1 MQLANNDRIGEAGS
15 CLTNGP
21 PLRVSFGADLF
32 WNTGLKKDMNMKMTL
47 RSPRAGV
54 VVERFGDKRKYLYK
68 IVENN
73 PLCLIKPCTTLLP
86 LAEISADAKIIGPDG
101 QPVPA
106 TGEYYITA
114 ETMDPYHIVTD
125 WF

>member
-1 MQLANNDRIGEAGS
+1 MIPCNIHQISNLQRNH
-15 CLTNGP
+15 L
-21 PLRVSFGADLF
+21 VSFQFAVIG
-32 WNTGLKKDMNMKMTL
+32 MNMKMTL
-47 RSPRAGV
+47 RSPRVGV

>member
-1 MQLANNDRIGEAGS
+1 MAHHCVYHSEH
-15 CLTNGP
+15 
-21 PLRVSFGADLF
+21 DLF

-73 PLCLIKPCTTLLP
+73 PVLNQTLHNLTSP
-86 LAEISADAKIIGPDG
+86 GRNKC
-101 QPVPA
+101 
-106 TGEYYITA
+106 
-114 ETMDPYHIVTD
+114 
-125 WF
+125 

>member
-1 MQLANNDRIGEAGS
+1 MAHHCVYHSEH
-15 CLTNGP
+15 
-21 PLRVSFGADLF
+21 DLF

-86 LAEISADAKIIGPDG
+86 LAEISAD
-101 QPVPA
+101 VPYRNRLVLGA
-106 TGEYYITA
+106 AGKRHISP
-114 ETMDPYHIVTD
+114 MDFVCL
-125 WF
+125 FCF

>member
-1 MQLANNDRIGEAGS
+1 
-15 CLTNGP
+15 
-21 PLRVSFGADLF
+21 
-32 WNTGLKKDMNMKMTL
+32 MKMTL
-47 RSPRAGV
+47 RSLRAGV

-114 ETMDPYHIVTD
+114 ETMEPYHIVTD

>member
-1 MQLANNDRIGEAGS
+1 MHN
-15 CLTNGP
+15 
-21 PLRVSFGADLF
+21 
-32 WNTGLKKDMNMKMTL
+32 
-47 RSPRAGV
+47 
-54 VVERFGDKRKYLYK
+54 
-68 IVENN
+68 
-73 PLCLIKPCTTLLP
+73 LLP
-86 LAEISADAKIIGPDG
+86 LTEISANAKIIGPDG

>member
-21 PLRVSFGADLF
+21 PLRVSFGA
-32 WNTGLKKDMNMKMTL
+32 MTL

-86 LAEISADAKIIGPDG
+86 LAEISPNAKIIGPDG

>member
-1 MQLANNDRIGEAGS
+1 MAHHCVYHSEH
-15 CLTNGP
+15 
-21 PLRVSFGADLF
+21 DLF

-101 QPVPA
+101 SLSLQPANTISLQKPWIR
-106 TGEYYITA
+106 TIS
-114 ETMDPYHIVTD
+114 
-125 WF
+125 

>member
-1 MQLANNDRIGEAGS
+1 MAHHCVYHSEH
-15 CLTNGP
+15 
-21 PLRVSFGADLF
+21 DLF
-32 WNTGLKKDMNMKMTL
+32 WNTGLKKDMKMKVTL
-47 RSPRAGV
+47 RSPR
-54 VVERFGDKRKYLYK
+54 KYLYR
-68 IVENN
+68 IVEIN

>member
-1 MQLANNDRIGEAGS
+1 MAHHCVYHSEH
-15 CLTNGP
+15 
-21 PLRVSFGADLF
+21 DLF

-68 IVENN
+68 IVE
-73 PLCLIKPCTTLLP
+73 TLLP
-86 LAEISADAKIIGPDG
+86 LAEISADAKSIGPDG

>member
-1 MQLANNDRIGEAGS
+1 
-15 CLTNGP
+15 
-21 PLRVSFGADLF
+21 
-32 WNTGLKKDMNMKMTL
+32 MKMTL

-106 TGEYYITA
+106 TGEYHCRNHGSVPYRNRLVLGAAGKRHISP
-114 ETMDPYHIVTD
+114 MDFVCL
-125 WF
+125 FCF

>member
-1 MQLANNDRIGEAGS
+1 M
-15 CLTNGP
+15 
-21 PLRVSFGADLF
+21 
-32 WNTGLKKDMNMKMTL
+32 
-47 RSPRAGV
+47 
-54 VVERFGDKRKYLYK
+54 VERFGDKRKYLYK

-86 LAEISADAKIIGPDG
+86 LAEISADAKSIGPDG

>member
-1 MQLANNDRIGEAGS
+1 MAHHCVYHSEH
-15 CLTNGP
+15 
-21 PLRVSFGADLF
+21 DLF

-73 PLCLIKPCTTLLP
+73 PLCLTNPHNLTSP
-86 LAEISADAKIIGPDG
+86 AEISAEQRSSARTGSLSL
-101 QPVPA
+101 QP
-106 TGEYYITA
+106 GEYYITA

>member
-1 MQLANNDRIGEAGS
+1 
-15 CLTNGP
+15 
-21 PLRVSFGADLF
+21 
-32 WNTGLKKDMNMKMTL
+32 MKMTL

-114 ETMDPYHIVTD
+114 ETMDPYHIVTVLGAAGKRHISPMD
-125 WF
+125 FVCLFCF

>member
-1 MQLANNDRIGEAGS
+1 MPDKWPTTACIIRSMIFSGILA
-15 CLTNGP
+15 L
-21 PLRVSFGADLF
+21 
-32 WNTGLKKDMNMKMTL
+32 NMKMTL

>member
-1 MQLANNDRIGEAGS
+1 MAHHCVYHSEH
-15 CLTNGP
+15 
-21 PLRVSFGADLF
+21 DLF

-73 PLCLIKPCTTLLP
+73 PLCLIKPCATLLP

>member
-1 MQLANNDRIGEAGS
+1 
-15 CLTNGP
+15 
-21 PLRVSFGADLF
+21 
-32 WNTGLKKDMNMKMTL
+32 MKMTL

-101 QPVPA
+101 Q
-106 TGEYYITA
+106 YYITA

>member
-1 MQLANNDRIGEAGS
+1 MAHHCVYHSEH
-15 CLTNGP
+15 
-21 PLRVSFGADLF
+21 DLF

-106 TGEYYITA
+106 TVPYRNRLVLGAAGKRHISP
-114 ETMDPYHIVTD
+114 MDFVCL
-125 WF
+125 FCF

>member
-1 MQLANNDRIGEAGS
+1 MPDKWPTTACII
-15 CLTNGP
+15 
-21 PLRVSFGADLF
+21 
-32 WNTGLKKDMNMKMTL
+32 
-47 RSPRAGV
+47 RSMIFSG
-54 VVERFGDKRKYLYK
+54 KYLYK

>member
-1 MQLANNDRIGEAGS
+1 MAHHCVYHSEH
-15 CLTNGP
+15 
-21 PLRVSFGADLF
+21 DLF

-73 PLCLIKPCTTLLP
+73 PLCLIKP
-86 LAEISADAKIIGPDG
+86 
-101 QPVPA
+101 
-106 TGEYYITA
+106 
-114 ETMDPYHIVTD
+114 
-125 WF
+125 

>member
-1 MQLANNDRIGEAGS
+1 MPHRSVCHLEHDPF
-15 CLTNGP
+15 C
-21 PLRVSFGADLF
+21 
-32 WNTGLKKDMNMKMTL
+32 NTGLKKDVNMKMTL

-73 PLCLIKPCTTLLP
+73 PLCLIKPCTTLLS

-106 TGEYYITA
+106 IGEYYITA

>member
-1 MQLANNDRIGEAGS
+1 
-15 CLTNGP
+15 
-21 PLRVSFGADLF
+21 
-32 WNTGLKKDMNMKMTL
+32 MKMTL

-73 PLCLIKPCTTLLP
+73 PLCLIKPCTTLLA

-106 TGEYYITA
+106 NTISLQKPWIRT
-114 ETMDPYHIVTD
+114 IS
-125 WF
+125 

>member
-1 MQLANNDRIGEAGS
+1 MYHLQHEPFL
-15 CLTNGP
+15 
-21 PLRVSFGADLF
+21 
-32 WNTGLKKDMNMKMTL
+32 NTGLKKDMKMKVTL

-54 VVERFGDKRKYLYK
+54 VVERFGDKRKYLYR
-68 IVENN
+68 IVEIN

-86 LAEISADAKIIGPDG
+86 LTEISANAKIIGPDG